1 LVEIKRGV
9 SKVEEKGIN
18 IRRSENTCQNHRNLK
33 VRRFFRKK
41 NVCQEE
47 RICREEDNPKAKNIG
62 RTKCGPF

>member
-41 NVCQEE
+41 MYVKKKEYVE
-47 RICREEDNPKAKNIG
+47 KKIIPKRKI
-62 RTKCGPF
+62 